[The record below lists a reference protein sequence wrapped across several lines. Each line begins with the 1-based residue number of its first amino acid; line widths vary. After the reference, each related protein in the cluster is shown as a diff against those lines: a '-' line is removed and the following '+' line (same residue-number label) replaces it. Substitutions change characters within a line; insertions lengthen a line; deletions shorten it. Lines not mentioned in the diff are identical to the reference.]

1 MNDQAFKVRIA
12 ELENTISQLPPED
25 RDQLMAMS
33 RETQQRHE
41 EIRQAIEDRSE
52 ALDNLNLAM
61 NYLCFDLE
69 ATKRENLAIQMRIQQ
84 LYKERGDDKD
94 FLKPGE

>member
-1 MNDQAFKVRIA
+1 MNDHAFNARIA
-12 ELENTISQLPPED
+12 ELENTIGKLPPED
-25 RDQLMAMS
+25 RDRLMEMS

-52 ALDNLNLAM
+52 AIDNLSLAM

-69 ATKRENLAIQMRIQQ
+69 ATKRENMAMRMRILQLQQ
-84 LYKERGDDKD
+84 ERGDNLD